1 MQGANEMGTILQ
13 DIRYGIRMLAK
24 NPGFAAVAVLSL
36 ALGIGGNA
44 TVYSWVEAVLLHP
57 LSLVQDSERLLD
69 VETVMPDGEYHTSSY
84 LDYKDYRDRNHVFSG
99 MVGFELVGI
108 NLKLEKEQLPQR
120 DWGLI
125 VSENF
130 FDVLGVKA
138 ARGRV
143 FHESDARGPESD
155 PYIVLG
161 DALWRRRFG
170 ADPKVVGKSVEINQ
184 HPFTVIGVAPRGFG
198 GAIVGIAAEYFVPM
212 MMQPQALPGESLEMR
227 NPTFVHMMGRLKPGA
242 TLGQARAEMTTI
254 ARQLAQQYPDTNKD
268 VGAHVVPVWQ
278 AHYGLQAFLLPV
290 LKFLMV
296 VVILVLLIACAN
308 VANLLLARATVREKE
323 IAIRSALGADRA
335 RLIRQLL
342 VESVLIAGL
351 GGAAGILL
359 SLWTTSFLMV
369 FTPPAHLPIF
379 LPVGVNGR
387 VLAFTLA
394 LSILTAVIFGLAPAW
409 QITRPSGNVSLK
421 DGGHTSSASASQHR
435 LRNLLV
441 VTETILAVVLLA
453 GAGLLVRSL
462 RVATTSSPGFRADH
476 VLLTAFDLRGNGYSD
491 DKAAAF
497 FEQLT
502 DRLKTVPGVEG
513 AGLERYVP
521 MWFTGRSYAIPD
533 LEGYTPKPSEQNLIE
548 YNVVGPNYFS
558 LMQIPILSGRE
569 FSSQDRKGSPRVCII
584 NQTMAQRFWPGQNP
598 IGRHVGSWDRQ
609 WTIAGVVKDI
619 KYHSM
624 HESPM
629 PFLYFPFWQD
639 TGGDAN
645 VLIRTSG
652 DPLKLLPQVRE
663 QVRQLDSRVAVL
675 ESDSVENLFSVS
687 LFAYRTAATLA
698 AVLGGLG
705 VLLAAIG
712 IYGVLSYSVSQRSR
726 EIGIRM
732 ALGAERHD
740 VLGLVVGQGMRLT
753 LAGIALGL
761 VAALGTMHLLGSL
774 LYGVTANDP
783 VTFAVVM
790 TTLTSVALMACYIP
804 ARRAMAVDPMVA
816 LRHE

>member
-1 MQGANEMGTILQ
+1 MGTLLQ
-13 DIRYGIRMLAK
+13 DVRYGIRMLAK
-24 NPGFAAVAVLSL
+24 NPGFTAVAVLSL

-44 TVYSWVEAVLLHP
+44 TVYSWLEAVLLHP
-57 LSLVQDSERLLD
+57 LSLVQDSERLVD
-69 VETVMPDGEYHTSSY
+69 VETVMPDGSYHTSSY
-84 LDYKDYRDRNHVFSG
+84 LDYKDYRDHNHVFSG

-108 NLKLEKEQLPQR
+108 NLKLEKEPQPQR
-120 DWGLI
+120 NWGLI
-125 VSENF
+125 VTENY
-130 FDVLGVKA
+130 FDLLGVKA

-143 FHESDARGPESD
+143 FHEKDAHGPNSD
-155 PYIVLG
+155 PYIVLSDG
-161 DALWRRRFG
+161 LWRRRFG

-184 HPFTVIGVAPRGFG
+184 HPFTVIGVAPHEFG
-198 GAIVGIAAEYFVPM
+198 GTIVGIAAEYFVPM
-212 MMQPQALPGESLEMR
+212 MMQPQALPGEDLEIR
-227 NPTFVHMMGRLKPGA
+227 NPTFVHMMGRLKPGV

-254 ARQLAQQYPDTNKD
+254 ARQLEQQYPDTNKN
-268 VGAHVVPVWQ
+268 VGAHVGPVWQ

-342 VESVLIAGL
+342 IESLLLAGL

-379 LPVGVNGR
+379 LPVGVDGR
-387 VLAFTLA
+387 VLVFTLA
-394 LSILTAVIFGLAPAW
+394 LSILTAVIFGLAPAL
-409 QITRPSGNVSLK
+409 QITRPSGNASLK
-421 DGGHTSSASASQHR
+421 DGGRTSSSSAGQHR

-462 RVATTSSPGFRADH
+462 RMATTSSPGFRADG

-502 DRLKTVPGVEG
+502 DRLRTLPGVEG
-513 AGLERYVP
+513 ASLERYVP
-521 MWFTGRSYAIPD
+521 MWFTGRSYTIPE

-548 YNVVGPNYFS
+548 YNVIGPDYFS
-558 LMQIPILSGRE
+558 MMQIPILAGRE
-569 FSSQDRKGSPRVCII
+569 FTAQDRKGSPRVCIV

-598 IGRHVGSWDRQ
+598 IGRHVGTWDRQ

-619 KYHSM
+619 KYHRLS
-624 HESPM
+624 EAPQ

-639 TGGDAN
+639 TGADAN

-663 QVRQLDSRVAVL
+663 QVRALDSGVAVL
-675 ESDSVENLFSVS
+675 ESDSVANLLSVS
-687 LFAYRTAATLA
+687 LFAYRTAAALA
-698 AVLGGLG
+698 AALGGLG
-705 VLLAAIG
+705 LLLAAIG
-712 IYGVLSYSVSQRSR
+712 IYGVLSYSVSQRSH

-732 ALGAERHD
+732 ALGADRRS

-753 LAGIALGL
+753 LLGVGLGL
-761 VAALGTMHLLGSL
+761 ITALAAMHLLGSL
-774 LYGVTANDP
+774 LYGVGANDP
-783 VTFAVVM
+783 ITFAAVM
-790 TTLTSVALMACYIP
+790 ATLCAVALIACFIP